1 MHIFLDE
8 TGSFGGVG
16 QFPSPSIVGALI
28 VPDSRLGGLEK
39 KFAKLRKHFPLDGRG
54 EVKGRS
60 LDEKQVARVVD
71 LLMEHSAIFD
81 AAAIDL
87 GTHTESGLS
96 AFQAQQAEKMTA
108 DLTDEHKD
116 TLKAQVWEARRRFE
130 GFKHPLMVQS
140 IITFE
145 LISRLIE
152 LSTMYFSTRRPEELG
167 KFVWVIDGKGN
178 LSTPTEWEEWWSLV
192 ILPFLQTRWFKKP
205 FGQLPIGDY
214 SHMERFE
221 IDADE
226 WTKEMAGWKEGDL
239 KPIDLNGVLKED
251 LTFSAAAVPG
261 LELVDIITNAT
272 RRALVGNLQKSGW
285 VRIPELM
292 IHRKGGHYI
301 SLHSLQDDP
310 VLDRPFPYLKT
321 LNAYG
326 RNGRAMLPANL
337 AKKRF

>member
-1 MHIFLDE
+1 LD
-8 TGSFGGVG
+8 
-16 QFPSPSIVGALI
+16 
-28 VPDSRLGGLEK
+28 D
-39 KFAKLRKHFPLDGRG
+39 RG

-71 LLMEHSAIFD
+71 LLLEHGALFE

-87 GTHTESGLS
+87 GVHTESGLS
-96 AFQAQQAEKMTA
+96 AFQSQQAEKMTA
-108 DLTDEHKD
+108 ALTHEHKD
-116 TLKAQVWEARRRFE
+116 TLKAQVWEARKRFE

-145 LISRLIE
+145 LISQLIE

-192 ILPFLQTRWFKKP
+192 IMPFLQSRWFQKP
-205 FGQLPIGDY
+205 FRQLPIGDY

-221 IDADE
+221 VNADE
-226 WTKEMAGWKEGDL
+226 WTKQMVGWKEGDS
-239 KPIDLNGVLKED
+239 KPIDLKAVLRENF
-251 LTFSAAAVPG
+251 TFSPAAVPG
-261 LELVDIITNAT
+261 LELVDIITNGT

-292 IHRKGGHYI
+292 IHRKGGSYL
-301 SLHSLQDDP
+301 SLLCLQDDP
-310 VLDRPFPYLKT
+310 VLNRPFPYLKT

-337 AKKRF
+337 AKKKF